1 MPSWVST
8 FAVDLAEGVCVLR
21 IAVAWLV
28 GFVVVLLLF
37 EIFAPALLD
46 IFLENLGELL

>member
-1 MPSWVST
+1 MK
-8 FAVDLAEGVCVLR
+8 LAEGVCMLTK
-21 IAVAWLV
+21 AVAWLV

-46 IFLENLGELL
+46 IFLENLGVLL